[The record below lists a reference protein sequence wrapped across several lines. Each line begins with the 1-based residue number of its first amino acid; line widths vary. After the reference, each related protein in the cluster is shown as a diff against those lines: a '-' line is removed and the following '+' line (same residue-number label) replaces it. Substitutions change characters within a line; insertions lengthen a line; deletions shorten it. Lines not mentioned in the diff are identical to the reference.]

1 MIRGIMTRSSILI
14 HLIEVIQLVLFV
26 VTVRSNSA
34 IKYYFLFLIIVKL
47 IPNFVYIIEILIFNF
62 ISRLI

>member
-1 MIRGIMTRSSILI
+1 MTRSSILI

-62 ISRLI
+62 ISR